1 MRDMDWD
8 LGFGL
13 KWFNAQFSRT
23 LFNAESFGM
32 RFSVSASDGSGGGAR
47 DVPIPHPRAAFT
59 PQLGGIRR
67 LSLNVMPRRS
77 KKRHSVPAPPGQLVS
92 IQNHR
97 DRYKEFRAGCG
108 RKHFSHPALM
118 DSQILGLPARVYRE

>member
-23 LFNAESFGM
+23 QFNAESFGM

-59 PQLGGIRR
+59 PQRCCSVAYAVFFEYDAPAGEKAPQRPGASAARAVGINPKSSRP
-67 LSLNVMPRRS
+67 V
-77 KKRHSVPAPPGQLVS
+77 Q
-92 IQNHR
+92 
-97 DRYKEFRAGCG
+97 
-108 RKHFSHPALM
+108 
-118 DSQILGLPARVYRE
+118 RV